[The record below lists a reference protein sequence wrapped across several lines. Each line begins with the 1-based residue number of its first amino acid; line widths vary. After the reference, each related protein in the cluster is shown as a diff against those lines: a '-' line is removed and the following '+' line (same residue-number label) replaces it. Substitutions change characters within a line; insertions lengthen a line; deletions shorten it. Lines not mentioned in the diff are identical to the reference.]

1 MNALR
6 MANDALAF
14 LLEIAALVA
23 LAVWGFTVGPNLV
36 LRLVLGLGAP
46 AALVAVWGVWLAPTS
61 DHRLASP
68 WLVVAK
74 VVVFGLATAALA
86 VSGHPRVAVVLG
98 VLAAVNLV
106 LAVALGDRSGGG
118 GASWRP

>member
-6 MANDALAF
+6 LTNDALAF
-14 LLEIAALVA
+14 LLEIAALVG

-36 LRLVLGLGAP
+36 LRVLLGVGAP
-46 AALVAVWGVWLAPTS
+46 AALIAAWAVWLAPTS
-61 DHRLASP
+61 DHRLTMP

-86 VSGHPRVAVVLG
+86 TAGHPRLAIALG
-98 VLAAVNLV
+98 VLVAINLA
-106 LAVALGDRSGGG
+106 LAVALGN
-118 GASWRP
+118 P